1 MKDGVSVHEN
11 PTEAGTV
18 LDSVGGAYQLQMD
31 SGERVEASLRGKVKH
46 GGGFVQRVVAGDRVL
61 VATASPSGGYVIEGV
76 EPRRSELVRA
86 APGGRGPKVVAANLD
101 RIFVVFSLAEP
112 TFDSRALDRFLVL
125 AEFCG
130 IPPVLVLNKLDLEGA
145 AAIADSVSAIYES
158 IGYPVIAT
166 SAQSGDGLDRL
177 RRAFDVG
184 VSALVGPSGVG
195 KSSLMN
201 ALFTGLEL
209 RTDVVTSRGGR
220 GRHTTVG
227 SRLIRV
233 SDQGWVAD
241 TPGFSDVTLWKA
253 GADELPEMFPEF
265 EGLSAGCRFSAC
277 THSHEPE
284 CAVTKAVGEGQIR
297 QERYDSYLA
306 LLSECKSPSF

>member
-1 MKDGVSVHEN
+1 MKDGISVHDN
-11 PTEAGTV
+11 PIEPGTV
-18 LDSVGGAYQLQMD
+18 LESIGGVYQVQMD
-31 SGERVEASLRGKVKH
+31 LGERVEASLRGKVKH

-61 VATASPSGGYVIEGV
+61 VAAASPGGGGVIERV

-86 APGGRGPKVVAANLD
+86 APGSRRPKVVAANLD
-101 RIFVVFSLAEP
+101 RILVVFSLTEP
-112 TFDSRALDRFLVL
+112 AFDSRALDRFLVL
-125 AEFCG
+125 AEVCG

-145 AAIADSVSAIYES
+145 AGIADSVSAIYES
-158 IGYPVIAT
+158 IGYSVIMT
-166 SAQSGDGLDRL
+166 SARSGDGLDRL
-177 RRAFDVG
+177 RRAIDVG

-201 ALFTGLEL
+201 VLFAGLEL
-209 RTDVVTSRGGR
+209 RTDVVTSRGRR

-253 GADELPEMFPEF
+253 SADELPETFPEF
-265 EGLSAGCRFSAC
+265 RGLSAGCRFSAC

-284 CAVTKAVGEGQIR
+284 CSVTQAVGEGHIR

-306 LLSECKSPSF
+306 LLSECK